1 MRETAGT
8 EVSALTMRKW
18 QSRAPEKPGQFL
30 PTLEDSR
37 AEVSGDVSAQGCG
50 VGHKMNQVN

>member
-1 MRETAGT
+1 MRETASS

-18 QSRAPEKPGQFL
+18 QSRAPEKPDQFL
-30 PTLEDSR
+30 PSLEGGWP
-37 AEVSGDVSAQGCG
+37 EVGDVSAQGCR

>member
-8 EVSALTMRKW
+8 ELSALTMRKW

-30 PTLEDSR
+30 PPLEGGQP
-37 AEVSGDVSAQGCG
+37 EVGGDVSAQGCR
-50 VGHKMNQVN
+50 VGHKVNQVN